1 MDISGSRWKDAMNL
15 TYKVTTNENLRLIQ
29 YKLMTRIYYTRDR
42 LKKNDNKTSDLCI
55 KCKLQPDSLLHSFWE
70 CPKIRNEWRK
80 IEEWMS
86 DICKRKMDFSS
97 GKCIFQHMENVRYPM
112 GWQIM
117 FSSLIFKKLILKNWK
132 NENAPSVDCWKN
144 SMKYYLNLERSLS
157 VDRNKEGQ
165 FSVVWNAIFEAL

>member
-1 MDISGSRWKDAMNL
+1 MEISGSRWKEAMNL
-15 TYKVTTNENLRLIQ
+15 TNMVTTNENLRLIQ
-29 YKLMTRIYYTRDR
+29 YKLMTRTYYTRDR
-42 LKKNDNKTSDLCI
+42 LKKFDSKTSDLCI
-55 KCKLQPDSLLHSFWE
+55 KCKSQPDSLLHAFWE

-86 DICKRKMDFSS
+86 NICQRKMDFSS
-97 GKCIFQHMENVRYPM
+97 DKCIFQHMENVRYPM

-132 NENAPSVDCWKN
+132 NENAPSVEYWKN
-144 SMKYYLNLERSLS
+144 SMKYYLNLGRSLS

-165 FSVVWNAIFEAL
+165 FYVVWNTIYEAL